1 MKQHKIGATL
11 DWAAPVQI
19 GDDYPDLS
27 DWVATS
33 TLRGR
38 GFAAALSCAL
48 TFTQGKTILRVS
60 ASADRQSDWKPGE
73 AAVDVRLESPDGVV
87 LISPTAQLCLVKPV
101 TEP

>member
-19 GDDYPDLS
+19 GADYPDLTG
-27 DWVATS
+27 WVATS

-38 GFAAALSCAL
+38 GFEAALTCSL
-48 TFTQGKTILRVS
+48 TWSQGKTILRIT
-60 ASADRQSDWKPGE
+60 AAADQQTDWKPGE
-73 AAVDVRLESPDGVV
+73 ASVDVRLKSPAGVV
-87 LISPTAQLCLVKPV
+87 LISPSAQIALSKPV